1 METVYSTV
9 LNDLKKGQTAYI
21 LGASPGANPEKTKR
35 FFLKY
40 GLKAHQKGVYIK
52 IIFNENVMGDVLYI
66 IKKGSVQ
73 IYKVLGSG
81 QEKTLAVL
89 HEQAFFGEMSLLDDS
104 PRSASARAME
114 DSTLLNV
121 DKDSFKEVVNEY
133 PEIAFEIFKVFSQR
147 LREANKEIQNL
158 SEQAHA

>member
-1 METVYSTV
+1 MLSIMET
-9 LNDLKKGQTAYI
+9 I
-21 LGASPGANPEKTKR
+21 L
-35 FFLKY
+35 FLKRIPIFSNIHGE
-40 GLKAHQKGVYIK
+40 GLKRIADIAQEKVYEAGK
-52 IIFNENVMGDVLYI
+52 TIFHENEMGDVLYI

-73 IYKVLGSG
+73 IFKVLGSG

-89 HEQAFFGEMSLLDDS
+89 HEQAFFGEMSILDNS
-104 PRSASARAME
+104 PRSASAKAME
-114 DSTLLNV
+114 DSTLLAV

-158 SEQAHA
+158 SEQPRA

>member
-1 METVYSTV
+1 MLSIMET
-9 LNDLKKGQTAYI
+9 I
-21 LGASPGANPEKTKR
+21 L
-35 FFLKY
+35 FLKRIPIFSNIHGE
-40 GLKAHQKGVYIK
+40 GLKRIADIAQEKVYEASK
-52 IIFNENVMGDVLYI
+52 VIFHENEMGDVLYI

-89 HEQAFFGEMSLLDDS
+89 HEQAFFGEMSILDDA

-114 DSTLLNV
+114 DSTVLAV
-121 DKDSFKEVVNEY
+121 DKESFKEVVNEY

>member
-1 METVYSTV
+1 MLSIMDT
-9 LNDLKKGQTAYI
+9 I
-21 LGASPGANPEKTKR
+21 L
-35 FFLKY
+35 FLKRIPIFSNIHGE
-40 GLKAHQKGVYIK
+40 GLKRIADIAQEKVYEAGK
-52 IIFNENVMGDVLYI
+52 MIFHENEMGDVLYI

-73 IYKVLGSG
+73 IFKVLGSG

-89 HEQAFFGEMSLLDDS
+89 HEQAFFGEMSILDNS
-104 PRSASARAME
+104 PRSASAKAME
-114 DSTLLNV
+114 DSTLLAV